1 MNITGMGVLLVQTR
15 DMKRSLDFYENVL
28 GLHVNS
34 TGDSWSELVL
44 AGVRIGLHAP
54 FQEGSEPLAERGK
67 GWTVGFEVDDIAALK
82 SSLKEAGVWVSDTY
96 HEIPSGVIL
105 DFCDPEGF
113 PLQACQQGI
122 KIEEIGSE

>member
-15 DMKRSLDFYENVL
+15 DMKRSLNFYENVL

-34 TGDSWSELVL
+34 ASDHWSELVL
-44 AGVRIGLHAP
+44 AGVRIGLHSP
-54 FQEGSEPLAERGK
+54 FSDEAGPLAERGK

-82 SSLKEAGVWVSDTY
+82 SNLQRAGVWVGDAY
-96 HEIPSGVIL
+96 HEIPSGVVL

-122 KIEEIGSE
+122 TIEEIGSE